1 MPSLG
6 AKINFIYVVYIVFA
20 MGVDLGKICEFKEI
34 EISGLA
40 GRKIAI
46 DAFNTI
52 YQFLSIIRQRDGT
65 PLMDHRGNVTS
76 HLSGLFYRNARL
88 LEAGAQPAFVFD
100 GKPPQLKSRTISKR
114 SAIKKEAKEK
124 YEKAK
129 AAGDIKG
136 ARKYAQA
143 TSKIE
148 PGMLDE
154 SKELLTAMGIPWVQ
168 APSEGEA
175 QAAYICQEKDV
186 WAVGSQDFDSLL
198 FGAPRLVRN
207 ITITGKRKLPGRN
220 FYVDVKPESIEL
232 GPFLKE
238 LDITLEQ
245 LIDIGILV
253 GTDFNPGIKGIG
265 PKKALKLVTEKGIDK
280 AIDEGEIKFEIEPEL
295 IREIFLKPEIT
306 KDYKLSWKSFDEEK
320 ILELLH
326 EKHDFSRERISNALE
341 KLEKATHAKDQQ
353 SLDKWV

>member
-1 MPSLG
+1 
-6 AKINFIYVVYIVFA
+6 

-34 EISGLA
+34 EIAGLA
-40 GRKIAI
+40 GKKIAV

-52 YQFLSIIRQRDGT
+52 YQFLAIIRQRDGT

-88 LEAGAQPAFVFD
+88 LEAGVQPAFIFD
-100 GKPPQLKSRTISKR
+100 GEPPKLKSKTISKR
-114 SAIKKEAKEK
+114 GERKREAQEK

-129 AAGDIKG
+129 KAGDIKE
-136 ARKYAQA
+136 ARKHAQA
-143 TSKIE
+143 TSKIQ
-148 PGMLDE
+148 PGMLDD

-175 QAAYICQEKDV
+175 QASYICQEKDV

-220 FYVDVKPESIEL
+220 FYIDIKPELIEL
-232 GPFLKE
+232 NPFLEE
-238 LDITLEQ
+238 LEITREQ

-265 PKKALKLVTEKGIDK
+265 PKKALKLVTETGLDK
-280 AIDEGEIKFEIEPEL
+280 AIEGGEIKPEIEPGL

-306 KDYKLSWKSFDEEK
+306 KDYKLSWKPFDEGK
-320 ILELLH
+320 IIELLH
-326 EKHDFSRERISNALE
+326 EKHDFSKERISNALG
-341 KLEKATHAKDQQ
+341 KLEKTTHSKDQQ
-353 SLDKWV
+353 SLDNWA